1 MMKQAL
7 IIYWNNLKETYRR
20 KELKIDDEYFLI
32 IVLFITL
39 FSFGKLNTYLKESRI
54 QEQKQEIETLRR
66 QYEQFKNSK

>member
-1 MMKQAL
+1 MKNAL
-7 IIYWNNLKETYRR
+7 KDYWQNVKEEYR
-20 KELKIDDEYFLI
+20 KGELKISDEYFLI

-66 QYEQFKNSK
+66 QYEQFKNS

>member
-1 MMKQAL
+1 MKQAL

-39 FSFGKLNTYLKESRI
+39 FSFSKLNTYLKESRI